1 MYSYLFFFFFFFS
14 KFYEQLRNNFSR
26 RKDIDF
32 FEISDNNLIGVTI
45 IQIMA
50 KYCFEVMNRSLM
62 VGVHRSNQRY
72 VLIADK
78 ILSSLL

>member
-1 MYSYLFFFFFFFS
+1 MYSYLFFFFSFFLNFT
-14 KFYEQLRNNFSR
+14 NNGFFSR